1 MVTVFLPGDA
11 MAIYQKG
18 TFRQGI
24 EEGVKKPA
32 EAGSSKCAER
42 FTWPL
47 GLPWWRQEKQVR
59 PRQPELPQRLGLL
72 HLGPRPALL
81 LGLQG
86 LSRRLV
92 QQALLFCSS
101 RCQCPRPSQ

>member
-18 TFRQGI
+18 TWRRGLL
-24 EEGVKKPA
+24 EGVKKPA
-32 EAGSSKCAER
+32 EAGSSKCAEC

-59 PRQPELPQRLGLL
+59 PRQLELPLRLGLR
-72 HLGPRPALL
+72 HLGPLPALL
-81 LGLQG
+81 LGLQV
-86 LSRRLV
+86 LSRQLV
-92 QQALLFCSS
+92 QQALLFCFW